1 MQNEQEAKPFHNGFG
16 RDVDPFG
23 NVNSIKYRF
32 ELMPKTR
39 TYKFRNLPYQI
50 MAQKFSE
57 YQNNGWIEEAIE
69 TCRMRTHINL
79 KLRGDEDD
87 LTTKSDLCSV
97 YLERKQFELASTQ
110 AAKAI
115 KEPWTMH
122 AQSIKF

>member
-1 MQNEQEAKPFHNGFG
+1 MQNDQEAKPFHNGFG

-23 NVNSIKYRF
+23 NINTIKYKF
-32 ELMPKTR
+32 ELLPKTR

-57 YQNNGWIEEAIE
+57 YQNNGWIEEALE

-79 KLRGDEDD
+79 KLKGDEDD

-97 YLERKQFELASTQ
+97 FLERKQFELAST
-110 AAKAI
+110 
-115 KEPWTMH
+115 
-122 AQSIKF
+122 